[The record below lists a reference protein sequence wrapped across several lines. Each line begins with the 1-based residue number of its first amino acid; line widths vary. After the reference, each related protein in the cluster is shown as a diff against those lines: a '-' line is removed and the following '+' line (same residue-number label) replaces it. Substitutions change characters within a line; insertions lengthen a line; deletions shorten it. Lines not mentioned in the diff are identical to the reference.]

1 MTPNDHDEAPQRVDA
16 RVVRTRHDVLRAA
29 LDVLID
35 EGRDAVTHQRLAQV
49 AGYSRVTLYKH
60 WPTRADILREA
71 FGGLQEAH
79 HHTPAGDVRED
90 LIGELT
96 TFRTVIEQRRI
107 DRALAALAE
116 LAAADPELAD
126 VRDEVVSA
134 GERVLREL
142 LAPRLQG
149 AELEAAILML
159 SGAILNA
166 AMMHGRPPAD
176 DVIAAAVD
184 IVLGCSTTKA

>member
-1 MTPNDHDEAPQRVDA
+1 MTPSDHDEAQQRVDA
-16 RVVRTRHDVLRAA
+16 RVVRTRNDVLRAA
-29 LDVLID
+29 LDLLID

-71 FGGLQEAH
+71 FGGLREAH
-79 HHTPAGDVRED
+79 HHTPTGDVRTD

-116 LAAADPELAD
+116 LTASHPELAD
-126 VRDEVVSA
+126 VRDEVVTA

-149 AELEAAILML
+149 PELEAAILML

-184 IVLGCSTTKA
+184 IVLGFSTKA

>member
-1 MTPNDHDEAPQRVDA
+1 MTSTGGDEVQPLDA
-16 RVVRTRHDVLRAA
+16 RVVRTRNDVLRAA

-60 WPTRADILREA
+60 WPTRADLLRDA
-71 FGGLQEAH
+71 FGGLREAH
-79 HHTPAGDVRED
+79 HHTPTGDVRTD

-96 TFRTVIEQRRI
+96 TFRSVIEERRI

-116 LAAADPELAD
+116 LAASHPELND
-126 VRDEVVSA
+126 VRDEVVRN
-134 GERVLREL
+134 GERVLRGL
-142 LAPRLQG
+142 LAPALQG
-149 AELEAAILML
+149 PKLEAAILML
-159 SGAILNA
+159 SGAVLNA
-166 AMMHGRPPAD
+166 AMMHGAPPED

-184 IVLGCSTTKA
+184 IVLAAF

>member
-1 MTPNDHDEAPQRVDA
+1 MTPTGGDEVQPLDA
-16 RVVRTRHDVLRAA
+16 RVVRTRNDVLRAA

-60 WPTRADILREA
+60 WPTRADLLRDA
-71 FGGLQEAH
+71 FGGLREAH
-79 HHTPAGDVRED
+79 HHTPTGDVRTD

-96 TFRTVIEQRRI
+96 TFRSVIEERRI

-116 LAAADPELAD
+116 LAASHPELND
-126 VRDEVVSA
+126 VRDEVVRN
-134 GERVLREL
+134 GERVLRGL
-142 LAPRLQG
+142 LAPALQG
-149 AELEAAILML
+149 PKLEAAILML
-159 SGAILNA
+159 SGAVLNA
-166 AMMHGRPPAD
+166 AMMHGAPPED

-184 IVLGCSTTKA
+184 IVLAAV

>member
-1 MTPNDHDEAPQRVDA
+1 MTPSDHDERVDA
-16 RVVRTRHDVLRAA
+16 RVVRTRNDVLRAA
-29 LDVLID
+29 LDLLID

-71 FGGLQEAH
+71 FGGLREAH
-79 HHTPAGDVRED
+79 HHTPTGDVRTD

-149 AELEAAILML
+149 PELEAAILML

-184 IVLGCSTTKA
+184 IVLGCSTKG

>member
-1 MTPNDHDEAPQRVDA
+1 MTPSDHDERVDA
-16 RVVRTRHDVLRAA
+16 RVVRTRNDVLRAA
-29 LDVLID
+29 LDLLID

-71 FGGLQEAH
+71 FGGLREAH
-79 HHTPAGDVRED
+79 HHTPTGDVRTD

-149 AELEAAILML
+149 PELEAAILML

-166 AMMHGRPPAD
+166 AMMHGHPPGD

-184 IVLGCSTTKA
+184 IVLGCSTKA

>member
-1 MTPNDHDEAPQRVDA
+1 MTPSDHDEAPQRVDA

-71 FGGLQEAH
+71 FGGLREAH
-79 HHTPAGDVRED
+79 HHTPTGDVRTD

-116 LAAADPELAD
+116 LAASHPELAD

-149 AELEAAILML
+149 PELEAAILML

-166 AMMHGRPPAD
+166 AMMHGHPPAD

-184 IVLGCSTTKA
+184 IVLSCPTKA

>member
-1 MTPNDHDEAPQRVDA
+1 MTPSGHDEAQQRMDA
-16 RVVRTRHDVLRAA
+16 RVVRTRNDVLRAA

-71 FGGLQEAH
+71 FAGLVDAH
-79 HHTPAGDVRED
+79 HHTPTGDVRTD

-96 TFRTVIEQRRI
+96 TFRAVIEQRRI

-116 LAAADPELAD
+116 LAASHPELAD

-149 AELEAAILML
+149 PELEAATLML

-184 IVLGCSTTKA
+184 IVLGASR

>member
-1 MTPNDHDEAPQRVDA
+1 MTPTGQDGAQQPMDA
-16 RVVRTRHDVLRAA
+16 RVVRTRNDVLRAA

-60 WPTRADILREA
+60 WPTRADLLRDA
-71 FGGLQEAH
+71 FGGLRDAH
-79 HHTPAGDVRED
+79 HHTPTGDVRTD
-90 LIGELT
+90 LIEELT
-96 TFRTVIEQRRI
+96 AFRTVIERRRI

-116 LAAADPELAD
+116 LAASHPEMAE
-126 VRDEVVSA
+126 VRDEVVSD
-134 GERVLREL
+134 GERVVREL
-142 LAPRLQG
+142 LAPRLRG
-149 AELEAAILML
+149 PKLEAATLML

-176 DVIAAAVD
+176 DVISAAVD
-184 IVLGCSTTKA
+184 IVLDASR

>member
-1 MTPNDHDEAPQRVDA
+1 MTPSGHDEAQQHLDA
-16 RVVRTRHDVLRAA
+16 RVVRTRNDVLRAA
-29 LDVLID
+29 LDLLID

-71 FGGLQEAH
+71 FGGLREAH
-79 HHTPAGDVRED
+79 HHTPTGDVRTD

-96 TFRTVIEQRRI
+96 TFRSVIEQRRI

-116 LAAADPELAD
+116 LAASHPELAA
-126 VRDEVVSA
+126 VRDEVVTA

-149 AELEAAILML
+149 PELEAAILML

-184 IVLGCSTTKA
+184 IVLGCSTKA